1 MVYVLV
7 TQHES
12 VLSHLLS
19 LTLFHSMDCSLPSS
33 FVHGNS
39 PGKTTGVGCHA
50 LLQGIF
56 PTQGLKPCSLM
67 YAALVGRFFTT
78 GATWEAL
85 LYILTSYIF
94 EKNSAVRR
102 TANFKS
108 SLLVSQCVG
117 TIVSVFFLSIFILSY
132 TINYSL
138 HLWSAAYCL
147 YFFFLSV

>member
-19 LTLFHSMDCSLPSS
+19 LTLCHSMDCSLPSS

-56 PTQGLKPCSLM
+56 PTQGLKPHLLCLLHCRQTLYPLSHQ
-67 YAALVGRFFTT
+67 GSRF
-78 GATWEAL
+78 
-85 LYILTSYIF
+85 
-94 EKNSAVRR
+94 
-102 TANFKS
+102 
-108 SLLVSQCVG
+108 
-117 TIVSVFFLSIFILSY
+117 
-132 TINYSL
+132 
-138 HLWSAAYCL
+138 
-147 YFFFLSV
+147 